1 MTHFD
6 KIAALTHQTFNS
18 LIATIPENLAGR
30 KVIAGL
36 VMKRSDDDLG
46 VVISI
51 GTGEQ
56 IVFLLLLFCTEI

>member
-56 IVFLLLLFCTEI
+56 IVFLLLFCTEI